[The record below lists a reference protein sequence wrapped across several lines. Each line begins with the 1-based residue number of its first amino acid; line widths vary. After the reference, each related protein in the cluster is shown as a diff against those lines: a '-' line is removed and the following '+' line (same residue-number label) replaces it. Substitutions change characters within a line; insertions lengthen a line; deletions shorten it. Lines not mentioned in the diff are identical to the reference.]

1 LLNVD
6 RYLRVIF
13 INLIPC
19 VLLVALNVRLFL
31 AMREAQIRRRQLL
44 RIQSNAHQSNHHRS
58 AAECRRLAENNAATL
73 MLLTVVGVFLLVE
86 FPLAVMLVTMIIENQ
101 FDSVPLMDPGER
113 RTATLFVNLV
123 IMFSYPVNFFIY
135 CGMSNQ
141 FRQTFKRLFSFS
153 ISSSPTTR
161 TTQAADGD
169 AAETASEQQTAT
181 GCCSRFFD
189 RNCRR
194 GSRPMQSVMMSMVT
208 DNVPRDERKDELL
221 LTSPDWGQRRNSDA
235 NGDPTIV

>member
-1 LLNVD
+1 
-6 RYLRVIF
+6 
-13 INLIPC
+13 

-44 RIQSNAHQSNHHRS
+44 RIQSNAHQNHHHRS

-101 FDSVPLMDPGER
+101 FESVQLMDPGER
-113 RTATLFVNLV
+113 RTATLFINLV

-135 CGMSNQ
+135 CGMSHQ
-141 FRQTFKRLFSFS
+141 FRQTFKRLFLFS
-153 ISSSPTTR
+153 VSSSPAAR

-169 AAETASEQQTAT
+169 AAETASEGQMVT
-181 GCCSRFFD
+181 GCCSRFID

-208 DNVPRDERKDELL
+208 DNVPRDDRKDELL
-221 LTSPDWGQRRNSDA
+221 LASSNWDQQRNVDA
-235 NGDPTIV
+235 NGGSMTV